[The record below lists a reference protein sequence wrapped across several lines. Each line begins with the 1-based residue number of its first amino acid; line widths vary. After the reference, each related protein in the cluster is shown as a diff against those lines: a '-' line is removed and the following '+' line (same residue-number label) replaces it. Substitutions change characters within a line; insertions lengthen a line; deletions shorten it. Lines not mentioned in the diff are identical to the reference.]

1 MGVWNTPYIDMG
13 IDFLLCFRISRD
25 ILTVG
30 GILCFNGAM
39 EKLTAKQEKFCQ
51 NIVSGMSQADAYRD
65 AYNVKTKNNKSIW
78 ELSSQLADNIK
89 VSSRIAE
96 LRKPVAEKAQIT
108 LASHLEDLARLRDLA
123 VKEHQIAAAISAEIA
138 RGKAAGIHI
147 EKSQVNLNT
156 LNPMVIV
163 RYGSKD

>member
-1 MGVWNTPYIDMG
+1 M
-13 IDFLLCFRISRD
+13 
-25 ILTVG
+25 
-30 GILCFNGAM
+30 CFNGVM